1 MTPMSEEARELE
13 PPVLLI
19 AMPQVLDPF
28 FHRSV
33 VLLIHNDDE
42 GSFGL
47 ITNRATG
54 IKVPEI
60 LSGMEISWG
69 GGEEVAFFGG
79 PVQPQMGTL
88 MFDAQAVAERGES
101 ADETSSV
108 VAPGLRLTQNVTDL
122 GALAASPPERMR
134 LYLGYAGWGAGQLVE
149 EILRNDWMT
158 APVDNR
164 LVFTDSPDTVWAR
177 ALESVGVDPD
187 TLPSWTAPEPDAAT
201 N

>member
-1 MTPMSEEARELE
+1 MPDESRDLE

-54 IKVPEI
+54 IKVTEI
-60 LSGMEISWG
+60 LTGMEINWG
-69 GGEEVAFFGG
+69 GGDEVAFFGG
-79 PVQPQMGTL
+79 PVQPQMGTV
-88 MFDAQAVAERGES
+88 MFDAAAVADRES
-101 ADETSSV
+101 ADDTSSL
-108 VAPGLRLTQNVTDL
+108 VAPGVRLTQNVADL
-122 GALAASPPERMR
+122 GELAESPPERLR

-158 APVDNR
+158 APVDNE
-164 LVFTDSPDTVWAR
+164 LIFTDDPDTVWAR

-187 TLPSWTAPEPDAAT
+187 SLPSWTASDADAT
-201 N
+201 TN